1 MNRRQ
6 RKKDYQKKHGYNLSE
21 EDRIRLQISSTIKY
35 TERRLAEEEKERVTR
50 NYSSFLAYI
59 KQRKRYVTEKKRKD
73 MEKWWKNSM

>member
-6 RKKDYQKKHGYNLSE
+6 RKKDYQKKHGYNLGE
-21 EDRIRLQISSTIKY
+21 EDRIQLQISSMIKY

-59 KQRKRYVTEKKRKD
+59 RQRKQRK
-73 MEKWWKNSM
+73 W